1 MSVPNSDEW
10 TFALLKEAN
19 AAKRQTYTELRE
31 GLVRILDGLT
41 QEIHREDDALDDL
54 QASREARG
62 ENANVRG
69 EVRFVTQ

>member
-1 MSVPNSDEW
+1 MSVPNSNEW

-41 QEIHREDDALDDL
+41 QESHREDDALDDL

-62 ENANVRG
+62 EKANVRG